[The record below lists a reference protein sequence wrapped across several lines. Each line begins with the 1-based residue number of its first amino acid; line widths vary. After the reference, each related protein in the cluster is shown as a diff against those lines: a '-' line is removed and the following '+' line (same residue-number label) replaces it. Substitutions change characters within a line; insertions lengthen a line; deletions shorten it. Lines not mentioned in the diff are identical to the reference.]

1 MKTFIIT
8 FATAAVLASPALA
21 HARMR
26 APATQDVRGIYAQA
40 VPAVRAGAVYANG
53 AYLGADPDPQ
63 VRLQLMR
70 SAGVQD
76 R

>member
-8 FATAAVLASPALA
+8 LATAAALASPALA

-26 APATQDVRGIYAQA
+26 TPAAPDLRGIQAQA
-40 VPAVRAGAVYANG
+40 LPAVGADAVYANG
-53 AYLGADPDPQ
+53 AYVGADPDPQ

-70 SAGVQD
+70 SAGNQD